1 MGAFMEGRQYTSGKK
16 IIKKSKSIRKKL
28 PEIIQERIGVI
39 NQLIEVPNDDDPDK
53 PHNWYA
59 NKELYKL
66 EQQKRFH
73 ILSNLNLSFEN
84 LKIRLVDA
92 EMVIAYESFLNQQL
106 LKLHIEGRKALT
118 NIAEHHYEDVEL
130 RKKGVVK
137 KNAVYRQQVRN
148 LIEEIGKG
156 AIHQNDYEKFRI
168 KATNLGFPNS
178 TIRKYWLEET
188 GFKSTKKLRI
198 S

>member
-1 MGAFMEGRQYTSGKK
+1 MEGRQYTSGKNSF
-16 IIKKSKSIRKKL
+16 KKSKSVRKKL

-39 NQLIEVPNDDDPDK
+39 NQLIVVPNDDDPDK

-59 NKELYKL
+59 NNDLYKL
-66 EQQKRFH
+66 EQQKRLH
-73 ILSNLNLSFEN
+73 ILSNLNLSFED

-92 EMVIAYESFLNQQL
+92 EMVIAYESVLNQQL

-130 RKKGVVK
+130 RKKGVDK
-137 KNAVYRQQVRN
+137 KNAVHRQKVHK
-148 LIEEIGKG
+148 LIEEIGEG
-156 AIHQNDYEKFRI
+156 TIHQNDYQKFRI
-168 KATNLGFPNS
+168 KATKLGFPNS